1 MENHQLLIAEQ
12 FINHTGRNVF
22 LTGKAGTGKTTFL
35 KHIISTTHKRAIVA
49 APTGIAALNAGG
61 VTLHSQFQL
70 PFGGFIPQHRDLVF
84 TGNLKFET
92 KSTILRNMRM
102 SDVKRQTIRNAELMI
117 IDEVS
122 MLRADVLDAVDFMLQ
137 SVRRNRK
144 PFGGLQ
150 ILFIGDL
157 LQLPPVVQRDEWEVL
172 QEIYDSPFFFS
183 ALALRDDFPVYIE
196 LEKIYRQSDKSFTDI
211 LNNLRYNRVTQEDVE
226 ALNQYYK
233 YGFKPAPESGYITL
247 TTHNRIADSINQN
260 ELGKLLTRQFSYPA
274 EVEGD
279 YPEHIFPCE
288 NNLALKKDA
297 QVMFIKNDPT
307 GGMRFYNGRIGI
319 VEELN
324 DNKVVVKLDD
334 GKRVEVEKYVWK
346 NIRYSTDE
354 TTKEI
359 KEDVL
364 GTFAQYPLRLAWAI
378 TIHKSQGLTFDKAII
393 DVRNVF
399 AAGQSYV
406 ALSRLRSLDGLVL
419 TSPFPTSGIENNEEV
434 IRFEKTKHQQGDTN
448 TILKLS
454 ALEYV
459 EQSALAAYDFSD
471 LTRAWQQHVSTY
483 VKEESHSEKQKHE
496 SWAVAQL
503 QLVKTLKESGDKFLK
518 QLQTLFRDSEQRLA
532 FIEERLIAAKNY
544 YDNPLKEISSNVFLQ
559 KRKMTFAKR
568 AKSYANELEELDDLL
583 LIRLKG
589 LHKLAALTGALA
601 NGQSLNHE
609 QWEKTFDLSW
619 RAKLNEVAVE
629 MPAAKKKK
637 KEKGTT
643 QLESFRMFLEGKTI
657 EEIAS
662 ARMLTTTTIEGHMA
676 QMIKLGKLDIR
687 KVVPE
692 EKLQKLLSVIE
703 HEKEPT
709 LNNLKAK
716 LGGSFSFGEIKMGLA
731 HAQKEKFTIAE

>member
-1 MENHQLLIAEQ
+1 MENEQLQLAEQ

-35 KHIISTTHKRAIVA
+35 KHIIKTTHKRTIVA

-84 TGNLKFET
+84 TQNLKFET
-92 KSTILRNMRM
+92 KATILRNIRM
-102 SDVKRQTIRNAELMI
+102 SDVKRQTIRTAELLI

-122 MLRADVLDAVDFMLQ
+122 MLRADVLDAIDFTLQ
-137 SVRRNRK
+137 YVRRSRK

-157 LQLPPVVQRDEWEVL
+157 LQLPPVVKQEEWEVL
-172 QEIYDSPFFFS
+172 QEYYESPFFFS
-183 ALALRDDFPVYIE
+183 AVALRDDFPVYIE
-196 LEKIYRQSDKSFTDI
+196 LEKIYRQSDKFFTDI
-211 LNNLRYNRVTQEDVE
+211 LNNLRYNRITQEDVE
-226 ALNQYYK
+226 ELNRYHK
-233 YGFKPAPESGYITL
+233 YGFKPAPEEGYITL
-247 TTHNRIADSINQN
+247 TTHNRIADQINQN
-260 ELGKLLTRQFSYPA
+260 ELDKLLSRQFIYEAELQDEYP
-274 EVEGD
+274 D
-279 YPEHIFPCE
+279 NFFPCE
-288 NNLALKKDA
+288 RNLALKKDA

-307 GGMRFYNGRIGI
+307 GEMRFYNGRIGI
-319 VEELN
+319 VEELSE
-324 DNKVVVKLDD
+324 NKVVVKLDD
-334 GKRVEVEKYVWK
+334 GKRVEVAKYVWK
-346 NIRYSTDE
+346 NIRYSTDD

-406 ALSRLRSLDGLVL
+406 AMSRLRSLDGLVL
-419 TSPFPTSGIENNEEV
+419 TSPFPAAGIDNNESV
-434 IRFEKTKHQQGDTN
+434 IRFEKTKHQQGDAT

-454 ALEYV
+454 AWEFLEESV
-459 EQSALAAYDFSD
+459 FAAYDFSD
-471 LTRAWQQHVSTY
+471 LVRAWQQHVSTY
-483 VKEESHSEKQKHE
+483 NKEESHSEKQKHE
-496 SWAVAQL
+496 SWAVTQL
-503 QLVKTLKESGDKFLK
+503 QLTAALKDSGDKFLN
-518 QLQTLFRDSEQRLA
+518 QLRSLFAEREARLA

-544 YDNPLKEISSNVFLQ
+544 YNNPLKEICANVFLQ

-568 AKSYANELEELDDLL
+568 AKSYANELEDLDDLL
-583 LIRLKG
+583 LMRLKE
-589 LHKLAALTGALA
+589 LHKLATLAGALA
-601 NGQSLNHE
+601 KGESLNGE

-619 RAKLNEVAVE
+619 RTKLMEVAVE
-629 MPAAKKKK
+629 APAAPKRK

-643 QLESFRMFLEGKTI
+643 QLESFRMFQEGKTI
-657 EEIAS
+657 EEIAT
-662 ARMLTTTTIEGHMA
+662 ARSLTTTTIEGHLA

-687 KVVPE
+687 KVMPE
-692 EKLQKLLSVIE
+692 DKLQRMLTVMQS
-703 HEKEPT
+703 EKELT

-716 LGGSFSFGEIKMGLA
+716 LGSSFSFGEIKIGLA
-731 HAQKEKFTIAE
+731 HAQYEKWIIAV